1 VTASKRPVLVIVAIT
16 IVVEVFM
23 IVSGMGPDV
32 LLVAAVAAI
41 IGVGIWIVIETA
53 EAVAAPVPSGATSRQ
68 GPEHRVDGRV
78 TRLRSGLAHGQTD
91 SLSAERLHDSL
102 VAIIDDQL
110 RAGHQ
115 IDRNVDPAA
124 AIAVMGPELTG
135 FIDDPAARVSLPG
148 TRELDRILTRIE
160 RL

>member
-16 IVVEVFM
+16 IVVEVIM

-32 LLVAAVAAI
+32 LMVAAGAAV

-53 EAVAAPVPSGATSRQ
+53 GTVAAPIPNDATSRQ
-68 GPEHRVDGRV
+68 EPEHRVDRRV

-91 SLSAERLHDSL
+91 RLSAERLHHSL
-102 VAIIDDQL
+102 VDIIDDQL

-115 IDRNVDPAA
+115 IDRNLDPAA
-124 AIAVMGPELTG
+124 ANTVMGPELAV
-135 FIDDPAARVSLPG
+135 FADDPAARVSLPG

-160 RL
+160 QL

>member
-16 IVVEVFM
+16 IIVEVFM
-23 IVSGMGPDV
+23 IVSGMGPDA
-32 LLVAAVAAI
+32 LLVAALAAI
-41 IGVGIWIVIETA
+41 IGVGVWVLIETA
-53 EAVAAPVPSGATSRQ
+53 EAVPAPVPNGATSRQ
-68 GPEHRVDGRV
+68 GPEHRVDRRV

-110 RAGHQ
+110 RADHQ

-124 AIAVMGPELTG
+124 ANAIIGPELAA
-135 FIDDPAARVSLPG
+135 FIDDPSARVSLPG

>member
-1 VTASKRPVLVIVAIT
+1 MTSTTRPVLMIVAVT
-16 IVVEVFM
+16 IVVEAFM

-32 LLVAAVAAI
+32 LLVAAVAAT

-53 EAVAAPVPSGATSRQ
+53 GAVPAATPIGAASRQ
-68 GPEHRVDGRV
+68 KPVHRVDRRV
-78 TRLRSGLAHGQTD
+78 TRLRSGLSHGQTD

-124 AIAVMGPELTG
+124 ATAIIGPELAA
-135 FIDDPAARVSLPG
+135 FIDDPALRVSLPG
-148 TRELDRILTRIE
+148 ARELDRILTQIE